1 MIISPALTV
10 DQKACLVSL
19 FTVFVFG
26 REVVVKHYFLSVLMI
41 LAGSSCLLEE
51 YEKGNQAFQLLS
63 AHLGSLYNSQQAL
76 QKLYL

>member
-1 MIISPALTV
+1 MIRSTALTV

-26 REVVVKHYFLSVLMI
+26 REVVVKHFWVCLMI

-63 AHLGSLYNSQQAL
+63 DHLGSLYNNQQAF